1 MLIVKIYI
9 LAVLCIWLI
18 AVVVAY
24 GYGRLGR
31 RLRNFKN
38 YASTDAA
45 LPPLSIIIPAHNQ
58 AAALRRHLPS
68 ILSQD
73 YDRFEI
79 IVINAASTDDTSD
92 VIERFE
98 LTNANLR
105 HTFTPTSARDISLER
120 LALTLGFKA
129 ATFDWVVITHPDCE
143 PVSSQ
148 WLTRIGQA
156 IVAPNSGP
164 QSRRLKGEP
173 DIVVGQAIFAESR
186 NAWLSRKINFRRLWH
201 DASNFE
207 HILSGHAA
215 MRADGCNMAYRKE
228 LFIGNQGFSA
238 HQLLETGAE
247 ELLVNY
253 NSTPKNTA
261 VVIAPAA
268 TVLQDPMPDKAS
280 WLKQRIYDRETR
292 HHEHHAWLYRLRE
305 KLRMIMP
312 WLFILVVTAGF
323 ALPFID
329 ENAADQT
336 TMIACGAAIL
346 LLALIYI
353 CVKIANFNI
362 TARALGY
369 KPYHMSLLLNE
380 LRLPFW
386 NLNDGFARRRASRN
400 EFRKKFV

>member
-18 AVVVAY
+18 AIAVAY
-24 GYGRLGR
+24 GYGWLGR
-31 RLRNFKN
+31 RLRNFNN
-38 YASTDAA
+38 YASTDAP

-58 AAALRRHLPS
+58 AAALRRHLPA

-73 YDRFEI
+73 YDRFEVI
-79 IVINAASTDDTSD
+79 IINAASTDDTSD

-129 ATFDWVVITHPDCE
+129 ASYDWVVITHPDCE
-143 PVSSQ
+143 PASSQ
-148 WLTRIGQA
+148 WLIRLGQA
-156 IVAPNSGP
+156 IVAPHSGP
-164 QSRRLKGEP
+164 QSRRLKEQP
-173 DIVVGQAIFAESR
+173 DMVIGQTLFADSR
-186 NAWLSRKINFRRLWH
+186 NAWLSNKINFRRLWQ

-215 MRADGCNMAYRKE
+215 MRADGCNLAYRKE
-228 LFIGNQGFSA
+228 LFIENQGFSA

-253 NSTPKNTA
+253 SSTPKNTA

-268 TVLQDPMPDKAS
+268 TMFQDPLPDNAS

-292 HHEHHAWLYRLRE
+292 HHERHYWLYRLRE
-305 KLRMIMP
+305 KIRMIMP
-312 WLFILVVTAGF
+312 WLFMLVITAGI

-329 ENAADQT
+329 KSLTNQT
-336 TMIACGAAIL
+336 TIIFCGAAIVL
-346 LLALIYI
+346 IALIYI
-353 CVKIANFNI
+353 CVKVVNFNV

-369 KPYHMSLLLNE
+369 KPYHLTMLLFE

-386 NLNDGFARRRASRN
+386 NLHDGIARRRASRN